1 MTAQTTRTPAQLPS
15 SSPSTPVDEAPAR
28 ADVQQP
34 AHVRLAGLDGV
45 RGIAVL
51 AVMAYHF
58 ALFAELPASAT
69 WLDSTVATITN
80 TGWVGVD
87 LFFVLSGF
95 LITGILY
102 DAAAAPTG
110 YFRAF
115 YARRALRILPV
126 YFGFLAVLLWL
137 LPAVHSMQSADF
149 RELRSNQLWFWG
161 FSANIWMAGREWWQ
175 ANLYGTGHLWSLA
188 IEEQFYIVW
197 PAVVLLSRRRGLMAI
212 AAIAIV
218 VPFALRIVLWQVD
231 ARPYTIYVLTPAR
244 LDGLAVGAMIALC
257 VRDPRARARLLHW
270 RAPLA
275 LAALAILIA
284 LLATQGEIDPYNR
297 WMQYAG
303 LSALAVLFGT
313 VIATVA
319 TGSTGALRAVTHTRF
334 LRATGRYS
342 YALYVFHVPIATWLA
357 WNTDIASWPP
367 TVLGSY
373 LPGRLLFS
381 GVACII
387 TFAAAIAS
395 WHLYESQLL
404 KLKDRVPYGAQRAAR
419 ADAEPVAPPA
429 R

>member
-1 MTAQTTRTPAQLPS
+1 MTARSTTRTAAQFPS
-15 SSPSTPVDEAPAR
+15 SPPSPPVDEAPAR
-28 ADVQQP
+28 TPAQQP

-58 ALFAELPASAT
+58 ALFAELPTSAT
-69 WLDSTVATITN
+69 WLDSTVATVTN

-149 RELRSNQLWFWG
+149 HELRRNQLWFWG
-161 FSANIWMAGREWWQ
+161 FSANIWMAGRQWWQ

-218 VPFALRIVLWQVD
+218 VPFVLRIALWQAD
-231 ARPYTIYVLTPAR
+231 AR
-244 LDGLAVGAMIALC
+244 
-257 VRDPRARARLLHW
+257 
-270 RAPLA
+270 
-275 LAALAILIA
+275 
-284 LLATQGEIDPYNR
+284 
-297 WMQYAG
+297 
-303 LSALAVLFGT
+303 
-313 VIATVA
+313 
-319 TGSTGALRAVTHTRF
+319 
-334 LRATGRYS
+334 
-342 YALYVFHVPIATWLA
+342 
-357 WNTDIASWPP
+357 
-367 TVLGSY
+367 
-373 LPGRLLFS
+373 
-381 GVACII
+381 
-387 TFAAAIAS
+387 
-395 WHLYESQLL
+395 
-404 KLKDRVPYGAQRAAR
+404 
-419 ADAEPVAPPA
+419 
-429 R
+429 